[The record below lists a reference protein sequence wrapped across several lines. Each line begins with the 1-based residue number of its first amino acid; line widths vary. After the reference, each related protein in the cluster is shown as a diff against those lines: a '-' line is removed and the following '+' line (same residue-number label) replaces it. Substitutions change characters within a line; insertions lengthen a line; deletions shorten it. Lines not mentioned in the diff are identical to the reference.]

1 MHNPHTPYTHPTSI
15 TRLYRASSAI
25 LRKASASATSVGV
38 RSASLDTL
46 SMIAFVALDD
56 PDIVIASMTPL
67 RDGFASP
74 AASGVWSAA
83 IRGWA
88 LLLSVLPQRLLTPQ
102 WVEEHLDLLARCL
115 AADSVEVRTAAGQAI
130 ALLYHNSGLAEYDE
144 DGEEEEEDYAGDG
157 CSTSGSS
164 MAPGME
170 DIVLRMQAL
179 ATNRGDS
186 LRRSKRDRAHLT
198 GTFRRLCRSVM
209 DGDVPTV
216 KIKLRHGDVLVVDSI
231 SGHVQL
237 AAFKQHLADGFQ
249 VHLLRNSLLHEV
261 FGFVPTA
268 EAPEKLSA
276 LEKRM
281 YRSPASESSKART
294 QSRSRAR
301 AARGGVLYAGDEY

>member
-1 MHNPHTPYTHPTSI
+1 M
-15 TRLYRASSAI
+15 L
-25 LRKASASATSVGV
+25 
-38 RSASLDTL
+38 
-46 SMIAFVALDD
+46 AFVALDD
-56 PDIVIASMTPL
+56 PDIILASMTPL
-67 RDGFASP
+67 RDGFAAP
-74 AASGVWSAA
+74 AASGVWSSA

-88 LLLSVLPQRLLTPQ
+88 LLLSVLPQQLLTPQ

-115 AADSVEVRTAAGQAI
+115 SAESVDVRTAAGQAI
-130 ALLYHNSGLAEYDE
+130 ALLYHNSGLAEYGDE
-144 DGEEEEEDYAGDG
+144 EEEEEEDLCDDDG
-157 CSTSGSS
+157 CSTSGTSS

-179 ATNRGDS
+179 ATNRGDAM
-186 LRRSKRDRAHLT
+186 RRSKRDRAHLS

-209 DGDVPTV
+209 EGDVPTV
-216 KIKLRHGDVLVVDSI
+216 KIKLRHGDVLIINTI

-237 AAFKQHLADGFQ
+237 GAFKQHLADGFQ

-261 FGFVPTA
+261 FDFVPTS

-276 LEKRM
+276 LEKRL

-301 AARGGVLYAGDEY
+301 AARGGVLYGDDY